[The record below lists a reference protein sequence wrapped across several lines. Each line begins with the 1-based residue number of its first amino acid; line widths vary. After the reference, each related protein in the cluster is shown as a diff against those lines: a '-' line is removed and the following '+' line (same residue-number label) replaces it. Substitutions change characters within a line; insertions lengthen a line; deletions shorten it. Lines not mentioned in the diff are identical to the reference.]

1 MITLVVE
8 CSMVGN
14 FNRSVTNY
22 FKSHTADAGN
32 ISDSF
37 SIASI
42 SNVFI
47 FMAFFFTASPFFVYL
62 FARIKLLDGETKFL
76 RLFSAL
82 GYSYASYVPAI
93 GLTLVNIGTLKWLF
107 IALALMNQLISL
119 ERQSAELLPKLH
131 LKPQGTDDPS

>member
-47 FMAFFFTASPFFVYL
+47 FMAFFF
-62 FARIKLLDGETKFL
+62 KLLDGETKFL